1 MADTSKG
8 RLNKA
13 HAHCCVPQC
22 TTTGYVLEDDR
33 KVSFHR
39 LPQHQEL
46 LKMWLFKIRRDVG
59 PTFKVTKHT
68 RVCSRH
74 FLPSDFM
81 ITPKGRRFLKRRAI
95 PSIFKWADEDDR
107 AEIERIQAVPK
118 DMVEEEDTNE
128 TLSDATSD
136 QDLGDVRVK
145 EESSWDE
152 GYMCVKQE
160 ADDLQE
166 ADFSHEVDIKHEE
179 DLSHEADVSH
189 EEDVKQEIYDKQ
201 EVGDPHETYV
211 SHYKEV
217 SHGVGAFQEVGVL
230 HVVNVSQE
238 VDVLQERIRKLEEA
252 AALFLQERDF
262 LKAQLDKL
270 KGENH

>member
-1 MADTSKG
+1 M
-8 RLNKA
+8 
-13 HAHCCVPQC
+13 
-22 TTTGYVLEDDR
+22 
-33 KVSFHR
+33 
-39 LPQHQEL
+39 
-46 LKMWLFKIRRDVG
+46 G

-118 DMVEEEDTNE
+118 DMVEEEDINE

-136 QDLGDVRVK
+136 QDLDGVRVK

-152 GYMCVKQE
+152 GYMCIKQE
-160 ADDLQE
+160 VVDSQE
-166 ADFSHEVDIKHEE
+166 ADFSHKADFSHETEVLQGV
-179 DLSHEADVSH
+179 DLSHEADVSN

-201 EVGDPHETYV
+201 EEGVSHETYV

-217 SHGVGAFQEVGVL
+217 SNGVGAFQEVGVL
-230 HVVNVSQE
+230 QVLDVSQE